1 MIKILTPLCRFYK
14 VPIPGAQ
21 RHPRDPTPTPPPRDP
36 HPTPTP
42 LPPHPPHTSTRYS
55 GVITDGRPFRME
67 SHSKWKPF
75 RIKQPL
81 TKISVGRRKICPL
94 SNPLRGVWVFQASLN
109 DTFRRLWVL
118 QTSPNDT
125 LQWFWPK
132 LSKMQP
138 NSTIWSFG
146 RPMARN
152 GRKCNQNR

>member
-1 MIKILTPLCRFYK
+1 MIKILTPLCHFYK
-14 VPIPGAQ
+14 VPVPGAQ
-21 RHPRDPTPTPPPRDP
+21 RHPRDPTPKGPPP
-36 HPTPTP
+36 H
-42 LPPHPPHTSTRYS
+42 SYS

-67 SHSKWKPF
+67 SHSKWEPF

-94 SNPLRGVWVFQASLN
+94 SNPLRGVRVFQASLN

-132 LSKMQP
+132 LSKMQQ

-146 RPMARN
+146 RPVARN